1 MGLLAT
7 RWEAKYEGHNITVS
21 RNELTRG
28 FSLEWD
34 GHEIARRAWSF
45 VGLGEL
51 HGTADMSG
59 KNVDVHV
66 TLGFG
71 EGPFTDGSCTIKID
85 GREISD
91 VKHIR

>member
-7 RWEAKYEGHNITVS
+7 RWEAKYEGHNITVA

-28 FSLEWD
+28 FSIEWD

-51 HGTADMSG
+51 HGSAELDG
-59 KNVDVHV
+59 KPIDVHV
-66 TLGFG
+66 QLGLG
-71 EGPFTDGSCTIKID
+71 GGSWDGSCTIKVN
-85 GREISD
+85 GTELKE
-91 VKHIR
+91 VQHIR